1 MSGPLARESWR
12 FTMDECATALSFD
25 AAGERLAVGDAS
37 GRIVTLD
44 VTDGRILD
52 EWQGDVRGVSALAWH
67 PQRPILAA
75 GGADGALRLHSN
87 GQQSVIQL
95 GRAWLEQLAW
105 SPDGTRCAVAA
116 GREIVHVD
124 AMRRVVGR
132 RSKPLESTVTGLA
145 WRSGGKQLVSSCYGG
160 VRVLDGGALEVTRR
174 FPWKGSL
181 LTLALSPNGRI
192 VAAGCQDDT
201 LHFWRFANGEDAQMT
216 GYPAKPTS
224 LSWRADSQALAT
236 NGGST
241 IIVWPFDG
249 RGPQGRAPQQ
259 LAGHDKPVSTVAF
272 APLGATLASGC
283 SGGRVCLWLPDQ
295 SCVPI
300 ASVQMEAGVERLA
313 WGGRDFRSL
322 AAADAAG
329 AVLLWRI

>member
-1 MSGPLARESWR
+1 M
-12 FTMDECATALSFD
+12 
-25 AAGERLAVGDAS
+25 
-37 GRIVTLD
+37 
-44 VTDGRILD
+44 
-52 EWQGDVRGVSALAWH
+52 
-67 PQRPILAA
+67 LAA
-75 GGADGALRLHSN
+75 GGADGALRLCAGG
-87 GQQSVIQL
+87 GQQSVIPL

-124 AMRRVVGR
+124 AMGQVGR
-132 RSKPLESTVTGLA
+132 RSGPLESTVTGLA

-160 VRVLDGGALEVTRR
+160 VRVLEGTALEVTRR
-174 FPWKGSL
+174 LPWKGSI

-201 LHFWRFANGEDAQMT
+201 VHFWRFANGEDAQMT

-224 LSWRADSQALAT
+224 LSWRADSRALAT

-241 IIVWPFDG
+241 ITVWPFDG
-249 RGPQGRAPQQ
+249 RGPQGRALLE
-259 LAGHDKPVSTVAF
+259 LAGHDKPVSTVVF
-272 APLGATLASGC
+272 APFGAALASGC
-283 SGGRVCLWLPDQ
+283 SGGRLCLWAPDQ
-295 SCVPI
+295 STVPI
-300 ASVQMEAGVERLA
+300 ASVQMGAGVERLA

-329 AVLLWRI
+329 VVCVWRV